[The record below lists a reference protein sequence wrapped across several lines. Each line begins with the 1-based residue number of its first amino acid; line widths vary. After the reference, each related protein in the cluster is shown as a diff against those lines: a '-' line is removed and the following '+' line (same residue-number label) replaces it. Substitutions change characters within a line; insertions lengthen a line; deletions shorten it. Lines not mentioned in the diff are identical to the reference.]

1 MSTLTINTISRNEE
15 KDIPGKIIRRAN
27 IANELLDRGNRII
40 HLKADKMDPDRKRSV
55 YVFYADEKLE
65 NDLDEIMQRR
75 RQEREESFEERVQ
88 REVEARLKAM
98 SEE

>member
-1 MSTLTINTISRNEE
+1 MSSVQINTINKNQNAEI
-15 KDIPGKIIRRAN
+15 DGKVIRKAG
-27 IANELLDRGNRII
+27 IANELLDKGHRII
-40 HLKADKMDPDRKRSV
+40 HLKIDRLDPDKKRSV
-55 YVFYADEKLE
+55 YIFAVTPEFEQ
-65 NDLDEIMQRR
+65 DLNEIMQRR